1 MTDRLP
7 PLPPQPGLG
16 DAPFAAYAAYLDAL
30 EAKIAARTVRW
41 SSRSQ
46 AAFVVE
52 VVRDLA
58 ALVRDVA
65 ERTVK

>member
-1 MTDRLP
+1 MTLP

-16 DAPFAAYAAYLDAL
+16 PDAWAAYAAYLDAL
-30 EAKIAARTVRW
+30 EAKVASRTRTW

-46 AAFVVE
+46 AAFVAE

-58 ALVRDVA
+58 AMVRDLA

>member
-1 MTDRLP
+1 MN
-7 PLPPQPGLG
+7 LPPQPGLG
-16 DAPFAAYAAYLDAL
+16 PEAWAAYAAYLDAL
-30 EAKIAARTVRW
+30 EAKLAARTRGW

-46 AAFVVE
+46 AAFLLE

-58 ALVRDVA
+58 AMVRDMA

>member
-1 MTDRLP
+1 MNLP
-7 PLPPQPGLG
+7 SKPGLG
-16 DAPFAAYAAYLDAL
+16 PEAWAAYAAYLDAL
-30 EAKIAARTVRW
+30 EAKIAARTRTW

>member
-1 MTDRLP
+1 MTLP

-16 DAPFAAYAAYLDAL
+16 ADAWAAYAAYLDAL

-46 AAFVVE
+46 AAFLLE

-58 ALVRDVA
+58 AMVRDVA

>member
-1 MTDRLP
+1 MTLP

-16 DAPFAAYAAYLDAL
+16 AEPFAAYAAYLDAL
-30 EAKIAARTVRW
+30 EAKLAARTRGW

-46 AAFVVE
+46 AAFLLE

-58 ALVRDVA
+58 ALVRDMA